1 MPKWFEWYSAFSLM
15 VTLVW
20 FFTEALRLLKM
31 LAGGDR
37 D

>member
-1 MPKWFEWYSAFSLM
+1 MEWYSAFSLM

-20 FFTEALRLLKM
+20 LYMEMLRLISKVRS
-31 LAGGDR
+31 R